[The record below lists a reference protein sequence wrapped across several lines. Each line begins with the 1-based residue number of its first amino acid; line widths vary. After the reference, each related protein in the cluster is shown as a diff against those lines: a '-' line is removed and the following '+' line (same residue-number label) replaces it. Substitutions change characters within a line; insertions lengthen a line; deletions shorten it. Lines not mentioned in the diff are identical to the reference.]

1 MFTFAS
7 EFFDVLDNLFINHL
21 KTKQMAKKKRKPL
34 TTEEVEKALVTKAFI
49 FDSLVTI
56 TTFLDSVLEANLNKD
71 VFSDDEFDE
80 LDALHSELYKF
91 AHKIKPKEL
100 E

>member
-7 EFFDVLDNLFINHL
+7 EFFDVLENLFINHL
-21 KTKQMAKKKRKPL
+21 KQTKMAKKKKKAM
-34 TTEEVEKALVTKAFI
+34 TAEEVEKALVTKAFI

-71 VFSDDEFDE
+71 VFSDEEFDE

-91 AHKIKPKEL
+91 AQKIKPKEL
-100 E
+100 Q

>member
-1 MFTFAS
+1 
-7 EFFDVLDNLFINHL
+7 
-21 KTKQMAKKKRKPL
+21 MAKKEKKAMTAL
-34 TTEEVEKALVTKAFI
+34 QAEKALVSKAFI

-56 TTFLDSVLEANLNKD
+56 TSFLDTVLEANLHKD
-71 VFSDDEFDE
+71 VFSDEEFDE
-80 LDALHSELYKF
+80 LDALHSDLYKF

>member
-21 KTKQMAKKKRKPL
+21 KTKQMAKKKKKAMTAL
-34 TTEEVEKALVTKAFI
+34 EAEKAIVSKAFI

-56 TTFLDSVLEANLNKD
+56 TSYLDTVLEVNLNND
-71 VFSDDEFDE
+71 VFSEDEFDE

>member
-21 KTKQMAKKKRKPL
+21 ITKQMAKKKKKAM
-34 TTEEVEKALVTKAFI
+34 TAVEAEKAIVSKAFI

-56 TTFLDSVLEANLNKD
+56 TSYLDTVLEANLNND
-71 VFSDDEFDE
+71 VFSEDEFDE

-100 E
+100 Q

>member
-1 MFTFAS
+1 MSTFAS

-21 KTKQMAKKKRKPL
+21 KTKQMAKKKKKAM
-34 TTEEVEKALVTKAFI
+34 TAVEAEKAIVSKAFI

-56 TTFLDSVLEANLNKD
+56 TSYLDTVLEANLNND
-71 VFSDDEFDE
+71 VFSEEEFDE

-100 E
+100 P

>member
-21 KTKQMAKKKRKPL
+21 KTKKMAKKKRKPL
-34 TTEEVEKALVTKAFI
+34 TTEEAEKALVTKHFI
-49 FDSLVTI
+49 FESLVTI
-56 TTFLDSVLEANLNKD
+56 SRYLDTVLEANLHNK
-71 VFSDDEFDE
+71 VFSDEEFDE

-91 AHKIKPKEL
+91 SQKIKPKDVE
-100 E
+100 